1 MKESTDYR
9 VISITMGFS
18 MKKAVTQL
26 TSEVNDAIH
35 RGWRTAGGVA
45 VGGTQLMQAMVRPR

>member
-1 MKESTDYR
+1 MKESNEYR

-26 TSEVNDAIH
+26 TTEVNEAIT
-35 RGWRTAGGVA
+35 RGWSTAGGVA
-45 VGGTQLMQAMVRPR
+45 VGGTQLMQAMVRHR